1 MRRTRLPLTL
11 AICVSLTWSF
21 GCTLIQIHPYENLP
35 QSNPSPTPT
44 HANVEFG
51 EKEASDG
58 AFVGLAISGGG
69 SRSAILATAVMLK
82 LKQLGILE
90 RVDYMSSV
98 SGGGLPAALYALDG
112 KKDFRFDENTL
123 DLMGRNFQQR
133 WFGRWFLPH
142 NIARYWFTDFTRSD
156 IMVQVFD
163 SNLFHDATFA
173 DLNENRPKLLINA
186 THEGDDPAFMFS
198 DEEFSSLHSDLSQY
212 SIARAVNVSSALP
225 GVFQSILLARYSIP
239 PPQPTRLRYKHL
251 YDGGPVDNLGL
262 KTLRTILRNT
272 LATSTDEK
280 PFPEHCAV
288 IAIDAAQRLNDDN
301 SAHSAVRG
309 PIDYFVDTN
318 LFNAIDVMFDINRMD
333 VLKDFGVDEEDI
345 DRTIFSQ
352 FTIVDEER
360 NLTRTCHFWHIAL
373 RHLEHLETVDSLDK
387 SLWNRA
393 MTIETSFGLKPSD
406 RAALA
411 EAARHLVDD
420 SVKTADDERKNKAA
434 SDQLAPQFLFQ
445 MNAETPE

>member
-1 MRRTRLPLTL
+1 MRDISFTKLPILLSICFTL
-11 AICVSLTWSF
+11 MISSGCAIV
-21 GCTLIQIHPYENLP
+21 QIRPYENQP
-35 QSNPSPTPT
+35 QPNPTAISTN
-44 HANVEFG
+44 ANLFFG
-51 EKEASDG
+51 EKERRDG

-69 SRSAILATAVMLK
+69 SRSAILATAVMLQ

-112 KKDFRFDENTL
+112 KNGMRFDDSTL
-123 DLMGRNFQQR
+123 DLVGRNFQQR
-133 WFGRWFLPH
+133 WFGRWFLPQ

-163 SNLFHDATFA
+163 NNLFHNTTFA
-173 DLNENRPKLLINA
+173 DLNPERPKLLINA
-186 THEGDDPAFMFS
+186 TNEGDEAAFTFS

-212 SIARAVNVSSALP
+212 RIARAVNVSSALP

-251 YDGGPVDNLGL
+251 YDGGPFDNLGL
-262 KTLRTILRNT
+262 KTLRKVLQKA
-272 LATSTDEK
+272 LATSTDDK

-288 IAIDAAQRLNDDN
+288 IAIDAAQRLDDDN
-301 SAHSAVRG
+301 SGHSNVRG

-333 VLKDFGVDEEDI
+333 VLKNFGIGETDI
-345 DRTIFSQ
+345 DRKIFSQ
-352 FTIVDEER
+352 FEIVDEQK
-360 NLTRTCHFWHIAL
+360 NITRTCHFWHIAL
-373 RHLEHLETVDSLDK
+373 RHLEHLEGVDSLDK

-393 MTIETSFGLKPSD
+393 MTIETSFGLESSD

-411 EAARHLVDD
+411 EAGRHLVANSLKKSATD
-420 SVKTADDERKNKAA
+420 R
-434 SDQLAPQFLFQ
+434 LAPQFLFGKDHPTNQ
-445 MNAETPE
+445 D